1 MAILKLKQEDGSWVE
16 VPALIGKN
24 GKTPYIKD
32 GYWWIGETNTNVK
45 AAGTDGKTPYIKESY
60 WWIGNTNTNI
70 KAEGVDGT
78 DGKTAYKYAQDGGY
92 GGTEEQFAEKLANGF
107 GGLHMGSSTPPE
119 TADVWVDPNG
129 EPTMVEEWEFD
140 MDDGTVE
147 TKSVVVTESEDAT
160 SGRKAAILR
169 VRQADGSFAEI
180 PALVGR
186 KGEDGKDGADGK
198 DGTDGT
204 NGKSAYEYAKDG
216 GYTGTEAQFIAELN
230 YLSGLSSNVQTQLN
244 GKAADFTIELYNGNK
259 GNPNPVKF
267 ATVDYSTCNSENGVA
282 IKISM
287 VSGHGNGTSY
297 AFLQDAIIRVNY
309 QGAVSVDNFKYYG
322 AAVTDGGV
330 ARQYGDIFWVIDT
343 TNKIVDFYCLMGQ
356 YARVNMTPYKKLT
369 YSSAKGITQ
378 HKSAALYSSGEKVWA
393 NNSEIATLND
403 IPAVPTTTENWTF
416 TLESGE
422 TVTKAV
428 YVK

>member
-1 MAILKLKQEDGSWVE
+1 MAILKFKQKDGTWAE

-45 AAGTDGKTPYIKESY
+45 AEGTDGKTPYIKESY
-60 WWIGNTNTNI
+60 WWIGNTNTNV

-107 GGLHMGSSTPPE
+107 GGLHIGSSTPPD

-129 EPTMVEEWEFD
+129 EPTTVEEWEFD
-140 MDDGTVE
+140 MDDGSTE
-147 TKSVVVTESEDAT
+147 TKTVVVTDSEET
-160 SGRKAAILR
+160 TNGNKAAILR

-186 KGEDGKDGADGK
+186 KGDAFTYDDFTPEQLADLKGEKGDAFTYDDFTPEQLADLKGAKGDSYVL
-198 DGTDGT
+198 TDADKA
-204 NGKSAYEYAKDG
+204 N
-216 GYTGTEAQFIAELN
+216 IAE
-230 YLSGLSSNVQTQLN
+230 Q
-244 GKAADFTIELYNGNK
+244 
-259 GNPNPVKF
+259 VK
-267 ATVDYSTCNSENGVA
+267 NSLA
-282 IKISM
+282 
-287 VSGHGNGTSY
+287 
-297 AFLQDAIIRVNY
+297 
-309 QGAVSVDNFKYYG
+309 
-322 AAVTDGGV
+322 
-330 ARQYGDIFWVIDT
+330 
-343 TNKIVDFYCLMGQ
+343 
-356 YARVNMTPYKKLT
+356 
-369 YSSAKGITQ
+369 
-378 HKSAALYSSGEKVWA
+378 
-393 NNSEIATLND
+393 
-403 IPAVPTTTENWTF
+403 TENWTF